1 MPCGPD
7 AGRHAAGIREF
18 EAAGFTHVALVQI
31 GADTQERFI
40 PSSGRTSARSSCCMT
55 RAFAYPSRACPKY
68 ISSQIASSLWVSAS
82 SPPRYGKISLSPVNR
97 R

>member
-40 PSSGRTSARSSCCMT
+40 TWAAAELLPAL
-55 RAFAYPSRACPKY
+55 RAA
-68 ISSQIASSLWVSAS
+68 
-82 SPPRYGKISLSPVNR
+82 
-97 R
+97 